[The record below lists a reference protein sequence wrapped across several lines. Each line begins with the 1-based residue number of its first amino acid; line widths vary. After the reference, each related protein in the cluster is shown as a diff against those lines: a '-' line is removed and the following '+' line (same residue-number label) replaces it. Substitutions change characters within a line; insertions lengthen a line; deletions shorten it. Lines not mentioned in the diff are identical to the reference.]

1 MTIRHYRRWFALC
14 ALFLLGTAAAAETS
28 ADSKVVRLA
37 VVNTPQFS
45 GLIESLL
52 PEFEQ
57 QQGIEV
63 EVYSGND
70 VYVKARAGKA
80 DIVISHYGKKDV
92 EPFVLGG
99 YGRWPKMV
107 FANQA
112 VLLGHTSD
120 PAGVRGAKTVAEAMA
135 RIAAAKAPFIHND
148 LSGVGY
154 LTEVAMETIGQPDR
168 TGWFIDSGH
177 VKEAAILMAD
187 EKKGYVIW
195 GAFPALR
202 FNEQRD
208 ESTLEI
214 LVSDDPALQ
223 RVMAAVI
230 VNPEK
235 VPGVNTKGAEA
246 LLAYLLSPRTQARIA
261 AFRTPGSDRQL
272 WWPAGRDN

>member
-1 MTIRHYRRWFALC
+1 MTNRHCRRWFALC
-14 ALFLLGTAAAAETS
+14 ALFLLGTAVAEAPT
-28 ADSKVVRLA
+28 DGNVVRLA

-52 PEFEQ
+52 PEFEAA
-57 QQGIEV
+57 QGLRV

-70 VYVKARAGKA
+70 VYSKARAGKA

-92 EPFVLGG
+92 EPFVTQG

-112 VLLGHTSD
+112 VLLGHRSD
-120 PAGVRGAKTVAEAMA
+120 PAGVRGSRSIAEALT

-154 LTEVAMETIGQPDR
+154 LTEIALESIGQPDR

-177 VKEAAILMAD
+177 AKEAAILLAE

-208 ESTLEI
+208 STELEI

-223 RVMAAVI
+223 RVMAAIV
-230 VNPEK
+230 VNPDK

-246 LLAYLLSPRTQARIA
+246 LLAYLLAPGTQARIA
-261 AFRTPGSDRQL
+261 AFRAPGSDRQL

>member
-1 MTIRHYRRWFALC
+1 
-14 ALFLLGTAAAAETS
+14 
-28 ADSKVVRLA
+28 
-37 VVNTPQFS
+37 
-45 GLIESLL
+45 
-52 PEFEQ
+52 
-57 QQGIEV
+57 
-63 EVYSGND
+63 
-70 VYVKARAGKA
+70 
-80 DIVISHYGKKDV
+80 
-92 EPFVLGG
+92 
-99 YGRWPKMV
+99 
-107 FANQA
+107 
-112 VLLGHTSD
+112 
-120 PAGVRGAKTVAEAMA
+120 MA

-148 LSGVGY
+148 LAGVGY
-154 LTEVAMETIGQPDR
+154 LTEIALETIGQPDR

-177 VKEAAILMAD
+177 VKEAAIRLAE

-235 VPGVNTKGAEA
+235 VPGVNTRGAEA

>member
-1 MTIRHYRRWFALC
+1 MTNPLHRLLMPALLAI
-14 ALFLLGTAAAAETS
+14 ALAGGATAVH
-28 ADSKVVRLA
+28 ADTNRLRLA

-70 VYVKARAGKA
+70 VYAKARAGKA

-112 VLLGHTSD
+112 VLLGHRSD
-120 PAGVRGAKTVAEAMA
+120 PASVRGSETIAEALA
-135 RIAAAKAPFIHND
+135 RIAAARAPFIHND

-154 LTEVAMETIGQPDR
+154 LTEVALETIGQPDR
-168 TGWFIDSGH
+168 SGWFIDSGH
-177 VKEAAILMAD
+177 VKEAAILMAE

-202 FNEQRD
+202 FNEARD
-208 ESTLEI
+208 ESSLEI
-214 LVSDDPALQ
+214 LVSEDPALQ

-230 VNPEK
+230 VNPDK
-235 VPGVNTKGAEA
+235 VPGVNTKAAEA

-261 AFRTPGSDRQL
+261 AFRSPGSDRQL